1 MSLNHNHLIW
11 CRLHYCWIKG
21 FSVWE
26 AIFVKNLQK
35 LHWGAKLQ
43 LNITMSS
50 IKCNCSALK
59 VKIISWRTKIAY
71 AIVKFTYFENEN
83 IVVTE
88 YQYVLYFITPQTKFE
103 ARQCFHR
110 CLFVHGG
117 GVGFPACITGQMTRA
132 GLPSLLDAYPP
143 MHTSLGADSP
153 GCRYTAHGILRDT
166 INKRVVRILL

>member
-1 MSLNHNHLIW
+1 M
-11 CRLHYCWIKG
+11 
-21 FSVWE
+21 
-26 AIFVKNLQK
+26 KNLQK

-83 IVVTE
+83 IVVICF
-88 YQYVLYFITPQTKFE
+88 VLYHPANEVWGKAMFSQVFICPW
-103 ARQCFHR
+103 
-110 CLFVHGG
+110 GG

-153 GCRYTAHGILRDT
+153 GCRSLPMGYYGIQSTSGWYASYCNAFLWSLKFVLQKCWYNRFSRFSSFSEQT
-166 INKRVVRILL
+166 I